1 VKALDESICI
11 GRMVYAKAG
20 RDKGKYFLIIRIVD
34 DKYVYISD
42 GESRTVEKPKKK
54 KIIHIKLENL
64 VDYELA
70 EKILNGNAIR
80 NVNIKKFL
88 QSKDVNEEV

>member
-1 VKALDESICI
+1 VKTLDESICI

-20 RDKGKYFLIIRIVD
+20 RDKGKYFLITNIVD

-54 KIIHIKLENL
+54 KIVHIKLENR
-64 VDYELA
+64 VDYEL
-70 EKILNGNAIR
+70 EEMILDGNSIS
-80 NVNIKKFL
+80 NIKIKRFL

>member
-1 VKALDESICI
+1 MDKSICI

-20 RDKGKYFLIIRIVD
+20 RDKGKYFLIICILD

-54 KIIHIKLENL
+54 KIVHINMENSVDHELEEL
-64 VDYELA
+64 V
-70 EKILNGNAIR
+70 LNGNAIS
-80 NVNIKKFL
+80 NIMIKRFL
-88 QSKDVNEEV
+88 QSKGGSEEV